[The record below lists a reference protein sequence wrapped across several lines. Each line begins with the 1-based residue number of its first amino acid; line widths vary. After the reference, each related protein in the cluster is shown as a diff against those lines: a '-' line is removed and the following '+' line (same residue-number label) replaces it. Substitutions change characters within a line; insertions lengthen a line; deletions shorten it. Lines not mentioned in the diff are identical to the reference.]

1 MYNVLLHSLI
11 KEVVESFFLSFSEVE
26 NLTKRVEKS
35 EEAVS

>member
-11 KEVVESFFLSFSEVE
+11 KEVVESFFLFFSEVE
-26 NLTKRVEKS
+26 NLTKKVGKY